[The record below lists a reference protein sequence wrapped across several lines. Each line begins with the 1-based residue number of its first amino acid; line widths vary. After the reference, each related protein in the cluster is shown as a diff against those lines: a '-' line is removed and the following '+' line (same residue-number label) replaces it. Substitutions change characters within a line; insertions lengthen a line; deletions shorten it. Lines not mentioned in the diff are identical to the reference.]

1 MRRLLII
8 TTLDFEREP
17 NQRVQVLASL
27 LRPDFDE
34 VVAVYR
40 VQRDPQGPAGDT
52 IGVLTQR
59 TSRDERDGIVR
70 VAVDPLWNAPRG
82 RDLRYIGFIKEPMDI
97 GGLAWGVLR
106 HAPGPFDVA
115 IAEGPTEGAA
125 AHLLRALGRVERIVY
140 DDFDWVPGWHRRRFR
155 VKALSWLERWAI
167 AGSDRVVSTG
177 QYLALLRRVQTG
189 RSPVW
194 IPNGTP
200 RRLRPDESEISTKD
214 GGDSEPILLYTGNLH
229 LPYSGLDAVIAAM
242 PAIRSRAPGTRLIV
256 VGSGSEP
263 DLAAIHGAI
272 TKAHVAGAVELVG
285 RVQRDEVDQYLRRA
299 TIGMAMF
306 PPSRLRRFAF
316 PYKVIEYMGAGLSV
330 VGTECSETARI
341 IRSHGIGETVPF
353 EPEAIAGGVS
363 RLLGDTRRRREI
375 AERGYA
381 AAEGYL
387 WERIGDR
394 YREVIHSLQA

>member
-8 TTLDFEREP
+8 TTLDFAREP
-17 NQRVQVLASL
+17 NQRVQILASL
-27 LRPDFDE
+27 FRPDFDE

-40 VQRDPQGPAGDT
+40 VQRDPGGPMSDT

-59 TSRDERDGIVR
+59 TSRAEQDGIVR

-82 RDLRYIGFIKEPMDI
+82 RDLRYVGFVKEPMDVA
-97 GGLAWGVLR
+97 GLAWGVLR
-106 HAPGPFDVA
+106 RAPGLFDVA

-125 AHLLRALGRVERIVY
+125 AHLLRSLGRVKYVVY
-140 DDFDWVPGWHRRRFR
+140 DDFDWVPGWHHRRFR
-155 VKALSWLERWAI
+155 VEALSRLERWAI
-167 AGSDRVVSTG
+167 ARSDRVVSSG
-177 QYLALLRRVQTG
+177 QYLALLRRLQTG
-189 RSPVW
+189 RSPAW

-200 RRLRPDESEISTKD
+200 RLLAPGEGEIGEKG
-214 GGDSEPILLYTGNLH
+214 GGDSAPILLYAGNLH

-242 PAIRSRAPGTRLIV
+242 PAILSRAPGTRLIV

-272 TKAHVAGAVELVG
+272 AEADVADSVELIG
-285 RVQRDEVDQYLRRA
+285 RVPRDEVDRYLRRA
-299 TIGMAMF
+299 TIGMAVF
-306 PPSRLRRFAF
+306 PPTRLRRFAF
-316 PYKVIEYMGAGLSV
+316 PYKVIEYMGAGLAV
-330 VGTECSETARI
+330 VGSERSETARI

-363 RLLGDTRRRREI
+363 RLLGDPRRRREI
-375 AERGYA
+375 AERGHA
-381 AAEGYL
+381 AAAGFL

-394 YREVIHSLQA
+394 YRDVINSLEA